1 MQYELNKQDRYTVIK
16 VKEANLNSVMA
27 PELKA
32 KFVELGKEHVENLIL
47 DLSEVQFVDSSGLS
61 AILTADRLWKGLNGS
76 FVLTGVK
83 SPSVKKLIE
92 ISRLDSI
99 LKIVPSVAESIDFVM
114 MESLQRELNA
124 NIDEEEQG

>member
-92 ISRLDSI
+92 ISPPGFYLENRS
-99 LKIVPSVAESIDFVM
+99 F
-114 MESLQRELNA
+114 
-124 NIDEEEQG
+124 GC